1 MDTQPHAQTGVRSG
15 GFRSRK
21 SFKWLVHLV
30 LIAGSVVMIVPFLW
44 MVLTALKTMGE
55 STQVPPIILPRSL
68 QWKNFHDAT
77 ALLPFMTFY
86 FNTVVTTIAKTAGQL
101 LLCSMAAYAFARIR
115 FPGRNL
121 LFLLALSVLM
131 VPGQVFIIPQYM
143 LMKHFGWLNSL
154 TALIVPGLFSAFG
167 TFLLRQF
174 FMSLPKELE
183 EAAKIDGCNH
193 FRIYWQ
199 IMLPLAKN
207 GLIALAIFVILWSW
221 NDFMWPMIV
230 NNSPDKLPLSVGLSL
245 LRGEHTTN
253 YPVLMAGTLL
263 AIWPMLV
270 IFLIFQRS
278 FIQGIALTGSK

>member
-1 MDTQPHAQTGVRSG
+1 MQTPVGTNNRM
-15 GFRSRK
+15 K
-21 SFKWLVHLV
+21 PAKWLVHAV
-30 LIAGSVVMIVPFLW
+30 LAAGSLVMLVPFLW
-44 MVLTALKTMGE
+44 MVLTAFMTMGE
-55 STQVPPIILPRSL
+55 STQVPPVLFPKEP
-68 QWKNFHDAT
+68 QWRNFYDAT
-77 ALLPFMTFY
+77 AMLPFLTFY
-86 FNTVVTTIAKTAGQL
+86 FNTIVATVAKTAGQL
-101 LLCSMAAYAFARIR
+101 LLCSMAAYAFARID
-115 FPGRNL
+115 FPGRGV
-121 LFLLALSVLM
+121 LFVMILSVLM
-131 VPGQVFIIPQYM
+131 IPGQVFIIPQYM
-143 LMKHFGWLNSL
+143 LMKHFGWLNSI

-183 EAAKIDGCNH
+183 EAAKIDGCSH

-221 NDFMWPMIV
+221 NDFLWPMIV
-230 NNSPDKLPLSVGLSL
+230 NSSPDKLPLSVGLAL

-263 AIWPMLV
+263 AVWPMLV
-270 IFLIFQRS
+270 IFIVFQRS

>member
-1 MDTQPHAQTGVRSG
+1 MNAEIRTNRRRGSGHA
-15 GFRSRK
+15 
-21 SFKWLVHLV
+21 LVHVALG
-30 LIAGSVVMIVPFLW
+30 LGALAMLVPFVW
-44 MVLTALKTMGE
+44 MVLTAFMTMGE
-55 STQVPPIILPRSL
+55 STQVPPVLFPKNP

-86 FNTVVTTIAKTAGQL
+86 FNTIVTTVAKTAGQL
-101 LLCSMAAYAFARIR
+101 LLCSMAAYAFARID
-115 FPGRNL
+115 FPGRNV
-121 LFLLALSVLM
+121 LFVMALSVLM

-221 NDFMWPMIV
+221 NDFLWPMIV

-263 AIWPMLV
+263 AVWPMLV